1 MDKNKQS
8 ENTFF
13 DEVLSVSFSVGRT
26 TVKLEK
32 SDTGAKVCF
41 LQSYGK
47 FPFSDLDEEEWKD
60 FLDKLFNTYGV
71 LEWGKDY
78 TNSSPDIGNHW
89 FLHISLR
96 NSFEKTSE
104 GHFPCRPD
112 SWDFVRDL
120 FGTFLSM
127 GMNYYLE
134 KECKTDEK
142 SFTDT
147 AVYKKPEK
155 QDAPVIEDAF
165 ESHKPILLLLDVS
178 KFMLG
183 ESGALPGK
191 RPIDELNE
199 GVKRFIRQISVDSM
213 NMRRIDIGI
222 MTFSSVPAK
231 MALDFMPLSS
241 VDPDKIPVF
250 HASGYSDMGNALKTA
265 FDRIK
270 EQRRRYESVGI
281 PYYDPEIIMI
291 TSGKCTD
298 RLDDAKK
305 MIENQNR
312 ILFRI
317 FGTEGFDEK
326 IKYLNESTTMR
337 LKDLDFTGVYDWGP
351 IGITDDIIPE
361 ICV

>member
-8 ENTFF
+8 ENTIL
-13 DEVLSVSFSVGRT
+13 DDVLSVSFSVGLT

-41 LQSYGK
+41 LQPYGK
-47 FPFSDLDEEEWKD
+47 FPFAELNEEEWKV
-60 FLDKLFNTYGV
+60 FLDKLFNMYRV

-78 TNSSPDIGNHW
+78 TNSSPFIGQYW
-89 FLHISLR
+89 CLHISLR
-96 NSFEKTSE
+96 NSFEKNSKGFIPFKPE
-104 GHFPCRPD
+104 
-112 SWDFVRDL
+112 SWDFVRDH
-120 FGTFLSM
+120 FDVYLSR
-127 GMNYYLE
+127 GLNYYLE
-134 KECKTDEK
+134 KECKTDEM

-147 AVYKKPEK
+147 DIYNKTEK
-155 QDAPVIEDAF
+155 QDDPVDGNNGFHTIDLF

-199 GVKRFIRQISVDSM
+199 GVKRFIRQISVDPF

-222 MTFSSVPAK
+222 MTFSSAPVK
-231 MALDFMPLSS
+231 MVLDFMPLSS
-241 VDPDKIPVF
+241 VEQDKIPVF
-250 HASGYSDMGNALKTA
+250 HASGYSDIGNAVKSA

-270 EQRRRYESVGI
+270 EQQRRYESLGT
-281 PYYDPEIIMI
+281 PCYDPEIIMF

-305 MIENQNR
+305 MIDNQHR
-312 ILFRI
+312 IKFRI
-317 FGTEGFDEK
+317 FGTEEFDEN
-326 IKYLNESTTMR
+326 IKYLSNLYTMR
-337 LKDLDFTGVYDWGP
+337 LSDTDFNGFFDW
-351 IGITDDIIPE
+351 DFKS
-361 ICV
+361 